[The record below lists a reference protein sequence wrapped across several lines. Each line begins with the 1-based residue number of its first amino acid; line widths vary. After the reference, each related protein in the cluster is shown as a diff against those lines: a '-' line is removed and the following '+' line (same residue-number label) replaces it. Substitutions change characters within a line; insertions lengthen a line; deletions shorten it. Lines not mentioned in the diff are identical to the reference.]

1 MQHQMGTSSALMVSY
16 LLSSP
21 AYSFYCFLLLC
32 NRIETPLYISLPL
45 SILSLSILPILYIIT
60 EYRRGRTDIFVTDK
74 DKRPKF
80 FIPALISYAMGA
92 LAFTLLG
99 DGVLAAFHLCYLTVT
114 ATIFLVSLKWK
125 ISIHTA
131 GIAGPTTFLV
141 YYLGPVYTIL
151 YLLIPLAA
159 WSRYKLRAHTI
170 PQLVMGALV
179 ALIVTH
185 ITCSILEPIIHL

>member
-1 MQHQMGTSSALMVSY
+1 MRYHEETSLALIVSY

-21 AYSFYCFLLLC
+21 VYSFYCFLLLC

-74 DKRPKF
+74 GKRPKF

-99 DGVLAAFHLCYLTVT
+99 DGVLVAFHLCYLTVT
-114 ATIFLVSLKWK
+114 AAIFLVSLKWK